1 LAIVSSV
8 LNRFGLSSGRAG
20 DQTKDDPMFD
30 NKFVALGPLAL
41 AAAVVSAAVV
51 APSLPGGSARAASF
65 DCARAGNP
73 TEVAICADPSLSALD
88 SAMAAAYAQRL
99 AQDPSVRQIQRAW
112 LAARNTCG
120 GRTDCLTPLITAQLA
135 WLRGGAPRP
144 SGALPTRE
152 GACALTSV
160 KQVMTRL
167 QDGQTGQ
174 QIPGSG
180 SAVQEADGGYQVSY
194 DTIPAIQ
201 ASRRGDPVLVCL
213 VSIPQGCPPGDNR
226 GRSYAVGN
234 LRTLGAWSAPDAEH
248 MCGGA

>member
-1 LAIVSSV
+1 
-8 LNRFGLSSGRAG
+8 
-20 DQTKDDPMFD
+20 MFD
-30 NKFVALGPLAL
+30 KQFAALAPLAL
-41 AAAVVSAAVV
+41 GALVAASAM
-51 APSLPGGSARAASF
+51 APTLPGGAARAASF
-65 DCARAGNP
+65 DCAHAGNP

-120 GRTDCLTPLITAQLA
+120 NRADCLSPLITAQLA
-135 WLRGGAPRP
+135 WLRSGAPRP
-144 SGALPTRE
+144 PGALPTRV

-160 KQVMTRL
+160 KQVTARL
-167 QDGQTGQ
+167 EDGSTGQ
-174 QIPGSG
+174 PIPGSG
-180 SAVQEADGGYQVSY
+180 SAVQESDGGYQVSY
-194 DTIPAIQ
+194 DTVPAIQ

-213 VSIPQGCPPGDNR
+213 VSIPQGCPAGDDR

-234 LRTLGAWSAPDAEH
+234 LRTLGAWQASDAEH